1 MRVIEVKTGDEV
13 IQTIEHKLSQ
23 LNIKNGAIVSFFGAF
38 DSCCISNMPKDDA
51 KQDILVDYDI
61 PLEVSGCG
69 DIVDG
74 KAHIHV
80 TASSVDERVVAG
92 HLHWAKV
99 NTWFIKAYVIST
111 DL

>member
-1 MRVIEVKTGDEV
+1 MHVIEVKKGAEV
-13 IQTIEHKLSQ
+13 IQTIEQRLVE
-23 LNIKNGAIVSFFGAF
+23 LNVKNGVIISFFGAF

-51 KQDILVDYDI
+51 KKDILVNYDV

-80 TASSVDERVVAG
+80 TASSVNNEVIAG
-92 HLHWAKV
+92 HLHWANV
-99 NTWFIKAYVIST
+99 NTWFIKAYISPI
-111 DL
+111 DS